1 MTEFKFP
8 AVLNQGDEGTR
19 AVVTAFNPES
29 ETPIFIADEFHPHWN
44 SILAGLR
51 AGDPSVWGLF
61 DVAKAVMTNFEA
73 ITDRVAFDGTDI
85 LWDGD
90 PVHSV
95 LAEQLERAVR
105 DGNPDNYRALALFW
119 EKLESNPSEHSR
131 TQAYDWLASHK
142 FQITPDGDVV
152 GFKGVTK
159 TYNAADGVEVFHSK
173 FSSEVP
179 GIPSGYVN
187 GKPIPEKSKIP
198 QAIGD
203 IVTMPRSEVVHNPR
217 LSCERGLHVATRA
230 YAGGYGTVLEVH
242 VNPRDI
248 VSVPT
253 DANGAKV
260 RVCRYK
266 VARLAISEAE
276 MGVSP
281 VLRDNPTPNV
291 WAGDVGYKVE

>member
-8 AVLNQGDEGTR
+8 AVLNEGDSGTR

-29 ETPIFIADEFHPHWN
+29 STPVYIADEFHPHFQR
-44 SILAGLR
+44 ILAGLR
-51 AGDPSVWGLF
+51 SGDPSVWGLF
-61 DVAKAVMTNFEA
+61 DVAGAVMSQFEA
-73 ITDRVAFDGTDI
+73 ITDRVSYDGTNV

-131 TQAYDWLASHK
+131 EQGYDWLAAHK
-142 FQITPDGDVV
+142 FQITPDGDIV
-152 GFKGVTK
+152 GFKGVHK
-159 TYNAADGVEVFHSK
+159 IYDAEGEVFQSGWA
-173 FSSEVP
+173 STVSGV
-179 GIPSGYVN
+179 PSGYVN
-187 GKPIPEKSKIP
+187 GKPIKELSKIP
-198 QAIGD
+198 QSVGD
-203 IVTMPRSEVVHNPR
+203 IVTMPRSEVVHDPSQACR
-217 LSCERGLHVATRA
+217 RGLHVATRS
-230 YAGGYGTVLEVH
+230 YASGYGTLLEVH

-253 DANGAKV
+253 DGGGEKV

-266 VARLAISEAE
+266 VARVAVSEE
-276 MGVSP
+276 VMGTAP
-281 VLRDNPTPNV
+281 VLRENSQNV
-291 WAGDVGYKVE
+291 WAGDVGYVV